1 MGCQCG
7 STYRRERAPTY
18 CAQLVVE
25 PYVSTKQP
33 FDGLYRSGLV
43 LCPFENACLMAC
55 RVPVA
60 AHTLRR

>member
-33 FDGLYRSGLV
+33 FDGLPNS
-43 LCPFENACLMAC
+43 N
-55 RVPVA
+55 
-60 AHTLRR
+60 